1 MYLLYAVAPSKSG
14 NGLQCQSPSGNVQKF
29 KKIKFKMAETVCYMS
44 GEEVLPQILAESS
57 EETSDSDDILYVG
70 NDEHADSKINGCL
83 EALNGLNLG
92 QNLEP
97 FKKCVEKYIKASI
110 EAFQPP
116 SDPMKILLN
125 KTVNCGTIF
134 ANESRQWLQKIN
146 ARLSGRVS
154 IRKPYQGKIVRNFPF
169 EMFHA
174 LKTSV
179 QHSRKGEI
187 TNNVVYSDN
196 KKQQVMS
203 FSSKKAV
210 IVLLS
215 VLSGYSE
222 IEVKGFFKKVLTGR
236 KHGKAHVIVSY
247 GQEFCFTYKIKTGQ
261 FCVSFHYGT
270 WNKAGFAVYNF

>member
-1 MYLLYAVAPSKSG
+1 
-14 NGLQCQSPSGNVQKF
+14 
-29 KKIKFKMAETVCYMS
+29 MAETVCYMS
-44 GEEVLPQILAESS
+44 GEEVLAQILAESS
-57 EETSDSDDILYVG
+57 EETSDSDDILG
-70 NDEHADSKINGCL
+70 NDEHANSKINGCL

-125 KTVNCGTIF
+125 KNVNCGTIF

-154 IRKPYQGKIVRNFPF
+154 IRKPYQGEIVRNFPF

-187 TNNVVYSDN
+187 TNNVVYSNN
-196 KKQQVMS
+196 KKQ
-203 FSSKKAV
+203 SSLHVGVKW
-210 IVLLS
+210 LL
-215 VLSGYSE
+215 
-222 IEVKGFFKKVLTGR
+222 
-236 KHGKAHVIVSY
+236 
-247 GQEFCFTYKIKTGQ
+247 
-261 FCVSFHYGT
+261 
-270 WNKAGFAVYNF
+270 